1 MTSSMNN
8 SEIQEKNRR
17 GKTRELVKKTG
28 DIRFLLGFLPGQST
42 FSGTR
47 TL

>member
-1 MTSSMNN
+1 MPSSTNN
-8 SEIQEKNRR
+8 AEKQENNRR

-28 DIRFLLGFLPGQST
+28 DIRFLLGFLPGQAT